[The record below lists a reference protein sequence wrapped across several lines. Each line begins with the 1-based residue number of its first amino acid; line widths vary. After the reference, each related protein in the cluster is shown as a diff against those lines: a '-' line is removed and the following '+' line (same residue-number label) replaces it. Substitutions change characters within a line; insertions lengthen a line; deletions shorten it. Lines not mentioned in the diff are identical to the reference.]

1 MMPFQLMRA
10 LVIHHLR
17 VRIMTMIK
25 ADVRG
30 SDGGTVAHAAA
41 AAAAAA
47 AVEGA
52 VVEGAVA
59 PAAPAHAVEVVAVLI
74 LRSKEQK
81 LVVW

>member
-41 AAAAAA
+41 AAAAA
-47 AVEGA
+47 VEGA